1 VVDTCLD
8 LMGPLTVNE
17 RTRQQLV
24 DHMAA
29 GDIDFGTNGDSA
41 SAAARIC
48 ELLQLVVATREYQLA

>member
-1 VVDTCLD
+1 VDTCLD

-24 DHMAA
+24 DYMAAA
-29 GDIDFGTNGDSA
+29 GDVDFEMNGDSA